1 MSDEPAVRDYPQMI
15 TPFNHI
21 EPVPRRIRGY
31 LAGETV
37 FDTVSARYV
46 WEWAKYPQYYMPLAD
61 VDSAVL
67 IDEDHPQRLSRGT
80 ARQHALQV
88 GETIRPAAARV
99 YGADALPGRSIAASA
114 EDPLL
119 PVVGCVQKHQ
129 SSQRSQVAVKAT
141 TVLMWLRGNNF
152 PESCR
157 PAGDQVHCCAQGFD
171 GCHGP
176 YFDRLFAGSHV
187 WQPQGLFRA

>member
-46 WEWAKYPQYYMPLAD
+46 WEWAKYPQYYIPLAD

-88 GETIRPAAARV
+88 GKTIRPAAARV
-99 YGADALPGRSIAASA
+99 YGADALPGLVDTVRFEWPPLTRGLKRTNRSTSTRVI
-114 EDPLL
+114 
-119 PVVGCVQKHQ
+119 
-129 SSQRSQVAVKAT
+129 RT
-141 TVLMWLRGNNF
+141 
-152 PESCR
+152 PESM
-157 PAGDQVHCCAQGFD
+157 HCALLGR
-171 GCHGP
+171 
-176 YFDRLFAGSHV
+176 YGSSWTARCLPSPLH
-187 WQPQGLFRA
+187 Q